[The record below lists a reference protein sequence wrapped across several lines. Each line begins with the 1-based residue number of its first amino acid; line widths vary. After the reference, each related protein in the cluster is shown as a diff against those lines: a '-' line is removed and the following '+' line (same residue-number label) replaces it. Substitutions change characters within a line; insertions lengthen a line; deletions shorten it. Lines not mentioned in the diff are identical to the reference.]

1 MTSYEQLYVP
11 FFNRIEED
19 AKFFSYYNLSAKEAL
34 EIAQKRAKNYLN
46 EAVSILKRNCTLDF
60 DLVLDDEVEM
70 ISEDLTSDEI
80 NLLADLMY
88 EVYISR
94 DIATLKSMVNALTST
109 DLKMLH
115 SPANERKTFMDMYNT
130 LKYNNEVAMSQY
142 NGRDRKTGKHKVINY
157 SQYGI

>member
-1 MTSYEQLYVP
+1 MTSYEQLYIP

-19 AKFFSYYNLSAKEAL
+19 ARFFSYYNLTAEEAL
-34 EIAQKRAKNYLN
+34 DIAESRTKNYLN
-46 EAVSILKRNCTLDF
+46 EAVAILKRNCTLDF
-60 DLVLDDEVEM
+60 NLVLDDETEV

-94 DIATLKSMVNALTST
+94 DIVTLKTMVNALTSS

-115 SPANERKTFMDMYNT
+115 SPANERKTFMNMYST
-130 LKYNNEVAMSQY
+130 LKYNNEVAISHY
-142 NGRDRKTGKHKVINY
+142 EGRNRKTGERKTIDY
-157 SQYGI
+157 SQYEN

>member
-19 AKFFSYYNLSAKEAL
+19 AKFFSYYNLTANEAL

-46 EAVSILKRNCTLDF
+46 EAVAIWKRNCTLDF
-60 DLVLDDEVEM
+60 ELNLDDEVEM
-70 ISEDLTSDEI
+70 ISEDLTNDEI

-130 LKYNNEVAMSQY
+130 LKYNNEVAMSKY
-142 NGRDRKTGKHKVINY
+142 NGRDRNTGKLKVIDY
-157 SQYGI
+157 SKYGI

>member
-19 AKFFSYYNLSAKEAL
+19 AKFFSYYNLTAEQAL
-34 EIAQKRAKNYLN
+34 EIAEKRTKNYLN
-46 EAVSILKRNCTLDF
+46 EAVTILKRNCDLDF
-60 DLVLDDEVEM
+60 DLVLNDETEM
-70 ISEDLTSDEI
+70 ISEDLTNEEI

-94 DIATLKSMVNALTST
+94 DIITLKTMVNALTSS

-115 SPANERKTFMDMYNT
+115 SPANERKTFMSMYGT
-130 LKYNNEVAMSQY
+130 LKYNNEVAMSHY
-142 NGRDRKTGKHKVINY
+142 VGRNRKTGKRKTIDY
-157 SQYGI
+157 SQYEN

>member
-11 FFNRIEED
+11 FFNKIEED
-19 AKFFSYYNLSAKEAL
+19 AKFFSYYNLTANEAL

-46 EAVSILKRNCTLDF
+46 EAVSILKRNCSLDF
-60 DLVLDDEVEM
+60 DLVLDNEMEM
-70 ISEDLTSDEI
+70 ISEDLTRDEI

-115 SPANERKTFMDMYNT
+115 SPANERKTFMDMYST

-142 NGRDRKTGKHKVINY
+142 NGRDRKTGKLKLINY
-157 SQYGI
+157 SQYED

>member
-19 AKFFSYYNLSAKEAL
+19 AKFFSYYNLSAEEAL

-46 EAVSILKRNCTLDF
+46 EAVSILKRNCSLDF
-60 DLVLDDEVEM
+60 DLALNDKDEE

-142 NGRDRKTGKHKVINY
+142 NGRDRKTGKRKVIDY

>member
-11 FFNRIEED
+11 FFNKIEED
-19 AKFFSYYNLSAKEAL
+19 AKFFSYYNLTANEAL

-46 EAVSILKRNCTLDF
+46 EAVSILKRNCSLDF
-60 DLVLDDEVEM
+60 DLVLDDEMEM
-70 ISEDLTSDEI
+70 ISEDLTRDEI

-115 SPANERKTFMDMYNT
+115 SPANERKTFMDMYST

-142 NGRDRKTGKHKVINY
+142 NGRDRKTGKLKLINY
-157 SQYGI
+157 SQYED

>member
-19 AKFFSYYNLSAKEAL
+19 AKFFSYYNLSAEEAL

-46 EAVSILKRNCTLDF
+46 EAVSILKRNCSLDF

-70 ISEDLTSDEI
+70 ISENLTSDEI

-142 NGRDRKTGKHKVINY
+142 NGRDRKTGKRKVIDY

>member
-142 NGRDRKTGKHKVINY
+142 NGRDRRTGKRKVINY

>member
-11 FFNRIEED
+11 FFNKIEED
-19 AKFFSYYNLSAKEAL
+19 AKFFSYYNLTANEAL

-46 EAVSILKRNCTLDF
+46 EAVSILKRNCSLDF
-60 DLVLDDEVEM
+60 DLVLDNEMEM
-70 ISEDLTSDEI
+70 ISEDLTRDEI

-115 SPANERKTFMDMYNT
+115 SPANERKTFMDMYST

-142 NGRDRKTGKHKVINY
+142 NGRDRKTVKLKLINY
-157 SQYGI
+157 SQYED

>member
-19 AKFFSYYNLSAKEAL
+19 AKFFGYYNITTEEAL

-46 EAVSILKRNCTLDF
+46 EAVSILKRNCSLDF
-60 DLVLDDEVEM
+60 NLVLDDEVEM

-142 NGRDRKTGKHKVINY
+142 NGRDRKTGKRKVINY

>member
-19 AKFFSYYNLSAKEAL
+19 AKFFSYYNLSAEEAL

-46 EAVSILKRNCTLDF
+46 EAVSILKRNCSLDF

-142 NGRDRKTGKHKVINY
+142 NGRDRKTGKRKVIDY

>member
-1 MTSYEQLYVP
+1 MTSYEQLYVS

-19 AKFFSYYNLSAKEAL
+19 ANFFSYYKITADEAL
-34 EIAQKRAKNYLN
+34 EIAKKRAKNYLN

-60 DLVLDDEVEM
+60 DLELDDEVEM
-70 ISEDLTSDEI
+70 ISEDLTNEEI

-94 DIATLKSMVNALTST
+94 DIATLKSMINILSST
-109 DLKMLH
+109 DIKALYAP
-115 SPANERKTFMDMYNT
+115 SNERKTFMDMYNT

-142 NGRDRKTGKHKVINY
+142 NSRDRKTGKRKMINY
-157 SQYGI
+157 AQYKE

>member
-11 FFNRIEED
+11 FFNKIEED
-19 AKFFSYYNLSAKEAL
+19 AKFLSYYNLTANEAL

-46 EAVSILKRNCTLDF
+46 EAVSILKRNCSLDF
-60 DLVLDDEVEM
+60 DLVLDNEMEM
-70 ISEDLTSDEI
+70 ISEDLTRDEI

-115 SPANERKTFMDMYNT
+115 SPANERKTFMDMYST

-142 NGRDRKTGKHKVINY
+142 NGRDRKTGKLKLINY
-157 SQYGI
+157 SQYED

>member
-115 SPANERKTFMDMYNT
+115 SPANERKTFVDMYNT

-142 NGRDRKTGKHKVINY
+142 NGRDRRTGKRKVINY

>member
-11 FFNRIEED
+11 FFNKIEED
-19 AKFFSYYNLSAKEAL
+19 AKFFSYYNLTTNEAL

-46 EAVSILKRNCTLDF
+46 EAVSILKRNCSLDF
-60 DLVLDDEVEM
+60 DLVLDDEMEM
-70 ISEDLTSDEI
+70 ISEDLTRDEI

-115 SPANERKTFMDMYNT
+115 SPANERKTFMDMYST

-142 NGRDRKTGKHKVINY
+142 NGRDRKTGKLKLINY
-157 SQYGI
+157 SQYED

>member
-19 AKFFSYYNLSAKEAL
+19 AKFFSYYNLTAEEAL
-34 EIAQKRAKNYLN
+34 EIAQKRSKNYLN
-46 EAVSILKRNCTLDF
+46 EAVSILKRNCSLDF
-60 DLVLDDEVEM
+60 NLVLDDEVEM

-142 NGRDRKTGKHKVINY
+142 NARDRKTGKRKVIDY

>member
-1 MTSYEQLYVP
+1 
-11 FFNRIEED
+11 
-19 AKFFSYYNLSAKEAL
+19 
-34 EIAQKRAKNYLN
+34 
-46 EAVSILKRNCTLDF
+46 
-60 DLVLDDEVEM
+60 M

-142 NGRDRKTGKHKVINY
+142 NGRDRKTGKRKVINY